1 MRFRH
6 ELVLS
11 SAERVLVSLTAF
23 VSAAL
28 PLRYLGP
35 ANYAPLAFAIALGL
49 LSQSLWRGIVAEP
62 LRRSVM
68 VQPLEPRLKTDRIPI
83 PTVGKH
89 RRSTILL
96 TLTTSLAALAFGID
110 ALLVATLCV
119 LQANRAEVRTRS
131 QLEARYLPAIFQSSL
146 ATTVVVLLTLV
157 TKPTTYLTFVAIL
170 ALAETIAGWP
180 SNPRRKE
187 PTVGFQSSASAS
199 VVHLIDITNQFA
211 MSSGWVLYF
220 TIFDTVTSGARQIA
234 LTVWAPFA
242 LMLTGAYQP
251 LLRRL
256 ASDTRS
262 IWRISL
268 ALGVLAMLYGLAI
281 EAVFPTLDRAIW
293 AGNASAVEDLLA
305 PQMLYACGLAVIFP
319 PSAREFLGPRFP
331 SFVALSSV
339 CVGLSALVALG
350 FQVAVE
356 RTPSEV
362 IALAPWLIAALTA
375 TRRLSLSSAA

>member
-1 MRFRH
+1 MT
-6 ELVLS
+6 S
-11 SAERVLVSLTAF
+11 F
-23 VSAAL
+23 VSVAL

-35 ANYAPLAFAIALGL
+35 ANFAPFAFAIALGL
-49 LSQSLWRGIVAEP
+49 LSQSIWRGIVAEP

-68 VQPLEPRLKTDRIPI
+68 VEPLEPRLKMDRLPI

-96 TLTTSLAALAFGID
+96 TLTTSWAALALGID
-110 ALLVATLCV
+110 ALLVATLCL
-119 LQANRAEVRTRS
+119 LQASRAEMRTRS

-157 TKPTTYLTFVAIL
+157 TKPTSYLTFVAIL
-170 ALAETIAGWP
+170 TLAETIAGWP

-187 PTVGFQSSASAS
+187 AALGLRLRTSAS

-220 TIFDTVTSGARQIA
+220 TVFDTVTSGARQIA
-234 LTVWAPFA
+234 LTLWAPFA
-242 LMLTGAYQP
+242 LMLSGAYQP
-251 LLRRL
+251 LLRHL
-256 ASDTRS
+256 ASYTRS

-268 ALGVLAMLYGLAI
+268 ALGVLAVLYGLAI
-281 EAVFPTLDRAIW
+281 EAVFPTLNRAIW

-305 PQMLYACGLAVIFP
+305 AQMIYACGLAVIFP
-319 PSAREFLGPRFP
+319 TFAREFLSP
-331 SFVALSSV
+331 SFPIFVTLCSV
-339 CVGLSALVALG
+339 CVGLSVLVALG

-356 RTPSEV
+356 QTPSEV

-375 TRRLSLSSAA
+375 TRHLSLGYAK